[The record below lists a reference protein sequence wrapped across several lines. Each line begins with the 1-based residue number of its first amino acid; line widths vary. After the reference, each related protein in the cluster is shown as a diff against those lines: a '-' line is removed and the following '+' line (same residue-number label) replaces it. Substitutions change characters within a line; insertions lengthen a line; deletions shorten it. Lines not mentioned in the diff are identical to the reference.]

1 MSRTFRSTKARLA
14 HALFALFATHAF
26 SATSSGAEPIKFG
39 EIESMTGKEAAFGQ
53 SAHKGIVLA
62 VEEINAKGGLLGRPV
77 VIVLQ
82 DNQSRAGESA
92 TIAKKLASRDKV
104 AVVLSGAISSQ
115 CNEAGPVLQNAKV
128 PFLATTATD
137 ASVTEAGNYVFRN
150 CFVDEFQGAVM
161 AKFAREN
168 LKLRRV
174 ALLTSASAIASVN
187 LSKIYRKKFTALGG
201 EIPVEQKYSEG
212 DKDFRA
218 QLTAIKASGADGLFV
233 PGYYTEAAL
242 VCRQARDL
250 GLNIP
255 IFGTDGWEA
264 PELVAIGGKAVEGTY
279 YSTHYTS
286 ENTSPEVVDFVKKFR
301 ARFSGEVPDSMAP
314 LAYDAALIA
323 AAAITRAGTTD
334 GPKVRAAIAATKDF
348 PGITGRTTIDAQR
361 NASKD
366 AVIVTVRD
374 GRIAYVETIEP

>member
-1 MSRTFRSTKARLA
+1 
-14 HALFALFATHAF
+14 
-26 SATSSGAEPIKFG
+26 
-39 EIESMTGKEAAFGQ
+39 MTGKEAAFGQ
-53 SAHKGIVLA
+53 SAHKGIVMA
-62 VEEINAKGGLLGRPV
+62 VEEINAKGGILGRPV

-92 TIAKKLASRDKV
+92 TIAKKLVSRDKV
-104 AVVLSGAISSQ
+104 AVVLSGAISSN
-115 CNEAGPVLQNAKV
+115 CNEAGPICQNAKV
-128 PFLATTATD
+128 PFIATTATD
-137 ASVTEAGNYVFRN
+137 ASVTEAGSYIFRN

-174 ALLTSASAIASVN
+174 ALLTSASAIASVS
-187 LSKIYRKKFTALGG
+187 LSKIYRKSFTALGG

-233 PGYYTEAAL
+233 PAYYTEAAL

-250 GLNIP
+250 GLNFP
-255 IFGTDGWEA
+255 IYGTDGWEA
-264 PELVAIGGKAVEGTY
+264 PELIEIGGKAVEGTY

-286 ENTSPEVVDFVKKFR
+286 ENTSPEVAEFVKKFR
-301 ARFSGEVPDSMAP
+301 AHFSGEIPDSMAP

-334 GPKVRAAIAATKDF
+334 GPKVRAEIAATRDF
-348 PGITGRTTIDAQR
+348 PGITGRTTIDAHR

-366 AVIVTVRD
+366 AVIVTVR
-374 GRIAYVETIEP
+374 GGQIKYVTTVAP